1 MIPAVSLVS
10 AVMGCQLYK
19 GGYSLFL
26 TLYIS
31 ILWLIFSAPGSSSW
45 SPSLKVFPPLC
56 CFSLATTCLFSLY
69 FCFYFLLFV
78 QLFFLVLRNFLELI
92 LWFPPL
98 YFLCSLSLDC
108 LFFRYWI
115 LWSGLLSYV
124 FCFFFSFLFSG
135 TFDKILALL
144 SEISWEFSSICLFCL
159 LVLVFYI
166 TFYLKYLFLSYP
178 LLFKSRTQK

>member
-78 QLFFLVLRNFLELI
+78 HSYFLDLRNFLELI

-108 LFFRYWI
+108 LFFRYWM

-124 FCFFFSFLFSG
+124 LFFFFFFPLFRNFWQNFSSAFWNLLRVFFNLPFLFTCFSFL
-135 TFDKILALL
+135 
-144 SEISWEFSSICLFCL
+144 
-159 LVLVFYI
+159 Y
-166 TFYLKYLFLSYP
+166 YFLP
-178 LLFKSRTQK
+178 

>member
-78 QLFFLVLRNFLELI
+78 HLFFLDLRNFLELI

-124 FCFFFSFLFSG
+124 FCVFFFFPLFRNFWQNFSSAFWNLLRVFFNLPFLFTCFSFL
-135 TFDKILALL
+135 
-144 SEISWEFSSICLFCL
+144 
-159 LVLVFYI
+159 Y
-166 TFYLKYLFLSYP
+166 YFLP
-178 LLFKSRTQK
+178 